1 MHDSSIIDLHCH
13 STASDGTY
21 APKEVAALAQKIG
34 LSAIALTDHDTIDG
48 LAEFQAAGNALGIEA
63 IAGIEFA
70 ALWEHFHR
78 PEIHIVGLGFDPAH
92 PVLKGRMETIR
103 SSRDIRNRRMCERL
117 SSIGLHLPLVSL
129 ICTALSAAAAGY
141 DWAACKRKRG
151 LLWGALAGLVYT
163 ALLYVITSLAADS
176 FVLHASGL
184 MTLAVALAAG
194 VIGGILGVNRR

>member
-78 PEIHIVGLGFDPAH
+78 PENPYCRLRHFDPAH
-92 PVLKGRMETIR
+92 PVLKGRMGNHPKQPR
-103 SSRDIRNRRMCERL
+103 Y
-117 SSIGLHLPLVSL
+117 PA
-129 ICTALSAAAAGY
+129 TAGCAKGFPPSV
-141 DWAACKRKRG
+141 C
-151 LLWGALAGLVYT
+151 
-163 ALLYVITSLAADS
+163 I
-176 FVLHASGL
+176 
-184 MTLAVALAAG
+184 
-194 VIGGILGVNRR
+194 

>member
-34 LSAIALTDHDTIDG
+34 LSAIALTDHDTIAG

-92 PVLKGRMETIR
+92 PVLKGRMKGFPPSVCI
-103 SSRDIRNRRMCERL
+103 
-117 SSIGLHLPLVSL
+117 
-129 ICTALSAAAAGY
+129 
-141 DWAACKRKRG
+141 
-151 LLWGALAGLVYT
+151 
-163 ALLYVITSLAADS
+163 
-176 FVLHASGL
+176 
-184 MTLAVALAAG
+184 
-194 VIGGILGVNRR
+194 

>member
-117 SSIGLHLPLVSL
+117 SSIGLHLTLDEVAANAGGEIITRAAFCEYSARKGYIKKKADAFTRYISPVCRAMWSGNFSL
-129 ICTALSAAAAGY
+129 LPFASKPSRRQAARRF
-141 DWAACKRKRG
+141 WR
-151 LLWGALAGLVYT
+151 
-163 ALLYVITSLAADS
+163 
-176 FVLHASGL
+176 
-184 MTLAVALAAG
+184 
-194 VIGGILGVNRR
+194 ILRFMSWM

>member
-92 PVLKGRMETIR
+92 PLLKGRMETIR
-103 SSRDIRNRRMCERL
+103 SSRDIRNRRMC
-117 SSIGLHLPLVSL
+117 
-129 ICTALSAAAAGY
+129 
-141 DWAACKRKRG
+141 
-151 LLWGALAGLVYT
+151 
-163 ALLYVITSLAADS
+163 
-176 FVLHASGL
+176 
-184 MTLAVALAAG
+184 
-194 VIGGILGVNRR
+194 

>member
-1 MHDSSIIDLHCH
+1 MQDSSIIDLHCH

-78 PEIHIVGLGFDPAH
+78 PEIHIVGLGFDPTH
-92 PVLKGRMETIR
+92 PVL
-103 SSRDIRNRRMCERL
+103 
-117 SSIGLHLPLVSL
+117 
-129 ICTALSAAAAGY
+129 
-141 DWAACKRKRG
+141 
-151 LLWGALAGLVYT
+151 
-163 ALLYVITSLAADS
+163 
-176 FVLHASGL
+176 
-184 MTLAVALAAG
+184 
-194 VIGGILGVNRR
+194 

>member
-92 PVLKGRMETIR
+92 PVLLPVISPPVCRAMWSGNFSLLPFASKP
-103 SSRDIRNRRMCERL
+103 SRRQAARRFWR
-117 SSIGLHLPLVSL
+117 
-129 ICTALSAAAAGY
+129 
-141 DWAACKRKRG
+141 
-151 LLWGALAGLVYT
+151 
-163 ALLYVITSLAADS
+163 
-176 FVLHASGL
+176 
-184 MTLAVALAAG
+184 
-194 VIGGILGVNRR
+194 ILRFMSWM

>member
-103 SSRDIRNRRMCERL
+103 RSRDIRNRRMCERL
-117 SSIGLHLPLVSL
+117 SSIGLHLTLDEVAANAGGEIITRAAFCEYSARKGLYQKEGGRFYPLYLPWS
-129 ICTALSAAAAGY
+129 
-141 DWAACKRKRG
+141 
-151 LLWGALAGLVYT
+151 AGLCGAGISLSCPLHRNHQGGRRRGSSGASY
-163 ALLYVITSLAADS
+163 AL
-176 FVLHASGL
+176 
-184 MTLAVALAAG
+184 
-194 VIGGILGVNRR
+194 

>member
-92 PVLKGRMETIR
+92 PVLKGRMGTIR

-117 SSIGLHLPLVSL
+117 SSIGLHLTLDEVAANAGGRFYPLYLPRS
-129 ICTALSAAAAGY
+129 
-141 DWAACKRKRG
+141 
-151 LLWGALAGLVYT
+151 AGLCGAGISLSCPLHRNHQGGRRRGGSGASY
-163 ALLYVITSLAADS
+163 AL
-176 FVLHASGL
+176 
-184 MTLAVALAAG
+184 
-194 VIGGILGVNRR
+194 

>member
-92 PVLKGRMETIR
+92 PF
-103 SSRDIRNRRMCERL
+103 SRAAWKPSE
-117 SSIGLHLPLVSL
+117 
-129 ICTALSAAAAGY
+129 AAAISATAGC
-141 DWAACKRKRG
+141 AKGFPPSVC
-151 LLWGALAGLVYT
+151 
-163 ALLYVITSLAADS
+163 I
-176 FVLHASGL
+176 
-184 MTLAVALAAG
+184 
-194 VIGGILGVNRR
+194 